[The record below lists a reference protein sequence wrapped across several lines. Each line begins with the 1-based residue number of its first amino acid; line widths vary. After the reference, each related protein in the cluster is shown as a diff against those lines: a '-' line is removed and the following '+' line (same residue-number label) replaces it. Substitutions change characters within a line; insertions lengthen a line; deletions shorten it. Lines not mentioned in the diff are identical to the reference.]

1 MLTLQDKKNR
11 IITTL
16 KQNENN
22 EEMIDMLHNAM
33 FENGSLQN
41 GNAATSATSKYKITA
56 KRDTILKIKPIDSTQ
71 LSNEQKKECKAGTD
85 LELDEL
91 EIVANS
97 HLKLKLKGKSTFEFA
112 FKPHWDI
119 PSDVKVE
126 IKSKDHTDIAGV
138 FKTSVTS
145 LKLSQPDA
153 VTCQSACAAMAVNLK
168 DIYAVRAFLES
179 RGVPGD
185 PAVMSWYLNRE
196 LGNNH
201 IFDDNA
207 SMSEMREWLRN
218 GEFLITYGWFTNSG
232 HVIALDG
239 VSIEKGALAY
249 KFDVSDP
256 WSEFS
261 FPSWS
266 YNNPQIQFYDG
277 YYSPLGIYA
286 ACVASQSV
294 EHARSIYNKGAYDS
308 NHKGAWVHRII
319 APKK

>member
-1 MLTLQDKKNR
+1 MLTIQDKKND
-11 IITTL
+11 IISTL
-16 KQNENN
+16 KNNENN
-22 EEMIDMLHNAM
+22 IKLIDAIHKAM
-33 FENGSLQN
+33 FDNGSLLN
-41 GNAATSATSKYKITA
+41 GNEDNSSTSNYRITA
-56 KRDTILKIKPIDSTQ
+56 TQDTILKVQPIDSSQ
-71 LSNEQKKECKAGTD
+71 LTNDHKKECKAGTD

-91 EIVANS
+91 KIIENS
-97 HLKLKLKGKSTFEFA
+97 HLKLRLAGKNTFEYA
-112 FKPHWDI
+112 FRPHWDI
-119 PSDVKVE
+119 PNDVKAE
-126 IKSKDHTDIAGV
+126 IKSKEHNSISGI
-138 FKTSVTS
+138 FKTNVTS

-153 VTCQSACAAMAVNLK
+153 VTCQSACAAMAVNSK
-168 DIYAVRAFLES
+168 DIHSIRATLES
-179 RGVPGD
+179 RGIPGD

-196 LGNNH
+196 LGTNH

-239 VSIEKGALAY
+239 VSIEQDSLAY
-249 KFDVSDP
+249 QFDVSDP

-266 YNNPQIQFYDG
+266 YNKPEIQFYDG

-294 EHARSIYNKGAYDS
+294 EHARTIYSQGTYDS

-319 APKK
+319 NSKK